1 MASCSVRI
9 KRTAARDIEAIA
21 GKADRQRIVERI
33 AALAVDPRPPGC
45 EKLAG
50 HDDRYRIRQ
59 GDYRILYSI
68 EDAAL
73 LIWVVKVGHRRDV
86 YR

>member
-1 MASCSVRI
+1 MASYRIRI

-21 GKADRQRIVERI
+21 GKADRQRIVRRI
-33 AALAVDPRPPGC
+33 AALADDPRPPGC

-50 HDDRYRIRQ
+50 SDDRYRVRQ
-59 GDYRILYSI
+59 GNYRILFSI
-68 EDAAL
+68 EDAEL
-73 LIWVVKVGHRRDV
+73 LIWVVKVGHRRAV

>member
-1 MASCSVRI
+1 VASYSLRI

-21 GKADRQRIVERI
+21 AKADRQRIVRRI
-33 AALAVDPRPPGC
+33 SALADDPRPPGC

-50 HDDRYRIRQ
+50 HEDRYRIRQ
-59 GDYRILYSI
+59 GNYRILYTI
-68 EDAAL
+68 EDAEL

>member
-1 MASCSVRI
+1 MASYSLRI

-21 GKADRQRIVERI
+21 GKADRQRIVRRI
-33 AALAVDPRPPGC
+33 SALADDPRPPGC

-50 HDDRYRIRQ
+50 HEGRYRIRQ
-59 GDYRILYSI
+59 GNYRILYSI
-68 EDAAL
+68 EDAEL